1 MEKTNNGG
9 QEPQM
14 LWINKSEHIVS
25 FHKVENDDYE
35 PLIFSDQNEKMKF
48 VFEKCSSGF
57 RIQ

>member
-1 MEKTNNGG
+1 MEKMNTAG
-9 QEPQM
+9 QGSHM
-14 LWINKSEHIVS
+14 LWISQSELIVS

-35 PLIFSDQNEKMKF
+35 PLVFSDQNEKMEF